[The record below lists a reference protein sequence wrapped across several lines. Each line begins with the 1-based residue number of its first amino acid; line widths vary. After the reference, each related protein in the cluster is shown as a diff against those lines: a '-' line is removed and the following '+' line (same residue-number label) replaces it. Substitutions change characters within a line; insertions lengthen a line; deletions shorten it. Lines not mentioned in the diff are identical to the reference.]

1 MNSDSRLG
9 RSAIKTR
16 AKATFGMAGAI
27 VTAAILLSGLS
38 FIGSYPQ
45 AMAQES
51 NMTGGMSSAG
61 GNTTSGGAAST
72 GGGGAATGNQS
83 SSDVR
88 TNLEQARMALQNND
102 TQSASMYIDMALSA
116 LGGSNMTGGSA
127 GGNNMTGATSGTE
140 GTSTT
145 TTAGGPT
152 AGQGEGSGGGAAGGG
167 ATSTSSQ

>member
-1 MNSDSRLG
+1 
-9 RSAIKTR
+9 
-16 AKATFGMAGAI
+16 MAGAI

-45 AMAQES
+45 AVAQES

-61 GNTTSGGAAST
+61 GNATSGGAAST
-72 GGGGAATGNQS
+72 GGGGNASMMGGAATGNQS

-102 TQSASMYIDMALSA
+102 TQSANMYIDMALSA
-116 LGGSNMTGGSA
+116 LGGSNMTG
-127 GGNNMTGATSGTE
+127 ATSGTE
-140 GTSTT
+140 GTNTT

-167 ATSTSSQ
+167 TTGTSSQ